1 MNSTED
7 LHRAGKW
14 IADTFDLLWTESEKG
29 YGLRSEQPGGQAKL
43 LDWSEVLDILMFGS
57 LIRTTEIAMT
67 DDYGEPTY
75 VVTVSGDTFPRCV
88 AGQTSIKA
96 AMSQAVVAAVCGHL
110 DSEGPNS
117 KEEAKP

>member
-1 MNSTED
+1 MNTTEE

-14 IADTFDLLWTESEKG
+14 IADTFDLLWTESETG
-29 YGLRSEQPGGQAKL
+29 YSLHSEHPNGQPKAMN
-43 LDWSEVLDILMFGS
+43 WSEVLDILMFGS
-57 LIRTTEIAMT
+57 LIRTVEIAMT
-67 DDYGEPTY
+67 DDYGTPTC

-88 AGQTSIKA
+88 AGRTSIKA

-110 DSEGPNS
+110 DSEGPNT